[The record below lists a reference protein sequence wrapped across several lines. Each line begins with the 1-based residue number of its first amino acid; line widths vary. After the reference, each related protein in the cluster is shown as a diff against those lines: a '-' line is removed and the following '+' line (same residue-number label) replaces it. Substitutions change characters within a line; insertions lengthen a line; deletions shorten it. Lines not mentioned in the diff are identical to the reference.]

1 MRRSRIFLLLGI
13 IILIPTILFF
23 WLDQQP
29 NAKTQDT
36 SFAVV
41 NELHDL
47 IAKESVYD
55 VTSEKLVEGALRGMA
70 KAIDDPYSTYYT
82 QQEAALHKQTLAS
95 ERIGIGIELSE
106 SEGKFIVI
114 SPVKTSPADKAGI
127 RPLDEIIQIN
137 DTRLEGK
144 SMSDVMQLMQGKEG
158 EIVELVVFRPNIERH
173 VKISVKRAKL
183 KNNTVQ
189 SEVIQV
195 EDTPIGYVT
204 VTLFGEETGAE
215 WQRELNKVFEQDVK
229 ALVIDVRDN
238 PGGYLHSVAQMIS
251 TFERQEKIFAYMQKS
266 NGKTEPLKTKYVE
279 EFSPYIEKLKNI
291 PVAII
296 QNEGSASASE
306 VFAGALQD
314 WQRATVIG
322 VTSFG
327 KGTVQQNWE
336 LKNGGELKLSTN
348 KWLTPT
354 QRWIH
359 HVGIEPDI
367 EVKQHPLYG
376 IGTKLLKGR
385 FETSEFSEEIAYTQ
399 NVLAELGYAIVRKDG
414 FFDMETAQAVSN
426 FRKRYDLQDGRHMDE
441 QFFAK
446 LTEQLQTYKDSQI
459 NDTQL
464 QMALS
469 FVMHQLQM

>member
-1 MRRSRIFLLLGI
+1 MRRSRIFLLLGVI
-13 IILIPTILFF
+13 VLIPTILFF

-29 NAKTQDT
+29 KAKNQDT
-36 SFAVV
+36 NFAVV
-41 NELHDL
+41 NQLHDL

-70 KAIDDPYSTYYT
+70 KAIDDPYSTYYS

-95 ERIGIGIELSE
+95 ERIGIGVELSQKD
-106 SEGKFIVI
+106 GKFVVI

-127 RPLDEIIQIN
+127 RPLDEIVQIN

-144 SMSDVMQLMQGKEG
+144 SLGDVMQLMQGKEG
-158 EIVELVVFRPNIERH
+158 EEVTLVVFRPSLERH
-173 VKISVKRAKL
+173 VKINVKRAKL
-183 KNNTVQ
+183 KNETVH
-189 SEVIQV
+189 SEVINV

-204 VTLFGEETGAE
+204 VTLFGEETGVE
-215 WQRELNKVFEQDVK
+215 WQRELNSLFEKNVE
-229 ALVIDVRDN
+229 ALIIDVRDN
-238 PGGYLHSVAQMIS
+238 PGGYLHSVAQIIS

-266 NGKTEPLKTKYVE
+266 DGKTEPLKTKYVE
-279 EFSPYIEKLKNI
+279 EFSPFIEKLKNI
-291 PVAII
+291 PITII

-314 WQRATVIG
+314 WKRATVIG

-327 KGTVQQNWE
+327 KGTVQKSWE

-359 HVGIEPDI
+359 HKGIEPDI

-376 IGTKLLKGR
+376 IETKLLKGR
-385 FETSEFSEEIAYTQ
+385 FETGEFSEEIAYSQ
-399 NVLAELGYAIVRKDG
+399 SVLAELGYAMVRKDG

-426 FRKRYDLQDGRHMDE
+426 FRKRYDLQEGRHMDE

-446 LTEQLQTYKDSQI
+446 LTEQLQAYKASQI
-459 NDTQL
+459 NDMQL
-464 QMALS
+464 QMAIS
-469 FVMHQLQM
+469 YVMHQLQM